1 MSAIILHISKQ
12 IVYTRVPPKSE
23 LCCMTNNK
31 HTCHDSSLHVTHVGL
46 PEPGLGEDVHKH
58 GRGPVDRGALLRLDG
73 LDTGGAVEA
82 GAGDHVGGAVQEPA
96 EGAGHIAEAVIER
109 DGDTDSVRLKQRV
122 INKGQFRDGASYFLI
137 IAYPVADL
145 MRIVD

>member
-1 MSAIILHISKQ
+1 MASIHTLARARPVGAALHRADARPDHAGLL
-12 IVYTRVPPKSE
+12 RVGHVLAWLE
-23 LCCMTNNK
+23 L
-31 HTCHDSSLHVTHVGL
+31 
-46 PEPGLGEDVHKH
+46 
-58 GRGPVDRGALLRLDG
+58 GPRQELLRLDG